1 MANIQKQTEEYISA
15 HPAILDSLKNGLINY
30 SKLARLICKELNIK
44 SFDAVLIACRRSY
57 YKFKKSKAQEQQ
69 IVDILKRSRIEVKNK
84 IIVVVLE
91 KQVYYDSV
99 LELGKE
105 IKRKAETF
113 HVIESN
119 NAITL
124 ITSEDFL
131 EKINSKFKQRII
143 NLQTNLAEVT
153 LKSPKELETTPGVM
167 GYLFSLLAQNNI
179 NIVETMSCWTDTL
192 FVVHDN
198 DIQKIINVLRF

>member
-1 MANIQKQTEEYISA
+1 MANLQKLTEDYISS
-15 HPAILDSLKNGLINY
+15 HPAILDSLRNGLINY
-30 SKLARLICKELNIK
+30 SKLARQICRELNLK
-44 SFDAVLIACRRSY
+44 SFDAVLIAARRCYS
-57 YKFKKSKAQEQQ
+57 KFRKGKVQEQQ
-69 IVDILKRSRIEVKNK
+69 VVDILKRSRIEVKNK
-84 IIVVVLE
+84 VIAVVLE
-91 KQVYYDSV
+91 KQTYYDSI

-113 HVIESN
+113 HIIESN

-124 ITSEDFL
+124 ITTEEFL
-131 EKINSKFKQRII
+131 DKINLKFKQRII
-143 NLQTNLAEVT
+143 NLQTNLAEIT

-192 FVVHDN
+192 FVVHEN